1 MRDLTIFL
9 ISEIVGKDVEF
20 VVSESTEGDKVTLDV
35 VAPEDSVRLIIGK
48 EGKTIKNIRKIL
60 AIVATQ
66 KKMVVNINV
75 SAEIK

>member
-9 ISEIVGKDVEF
+9 ISEIIGKDVEF
-20 VVSESTEGDKVTLDV
+20 SVTESTEGDKVTLDV

-66 KKMVVNINV
+66 NKMVVNINV

>member
-9 ISEIVGKDVEF
+9 ISEIIGKDVEF
-20 VVSESTEGDKVTLDV
+20 SVSESTEGDKVTLDV